1 MKSFINKI
9 QFPGKQK
16 WLIRGIM
23 LLTIA
28 VVYLIICN
36 WWIKK
41 STVDVIYT
49 EVTEVPYNKVG
60 LVLGAS
66 KSLSN
71 GRDNPYFT
79 YRVEAAA
86 ELFLAGKVDLL
97 ILSGDNSKSNYNEP
111 EDMLKALV
119 NLGVPK
125 TVITLDY
132 AGFRTFD
139 SMVRLKKVFGQSHVT
154 IVSQKFHLQRAL
166 YIARQFDINAVGFE
180 AKQVR
185 SRDTYQVREFLA
197 KGKSVL
203 DCWII
208 FKQPHF
214 LGHVEKLN
222 GDF

>member
-1 MKSFINKI
+1 MKLFINKI
-9 QFPGKQK
+9 
-16 WLIRGIM
+16 
-23 LLTIA
+23 T
-28 VVYLIICN
+28 YLISPYWIKRALFLFGITLVFLVASN
-36 WWIKK
+36 WWIKS
-41 STVDVIYT
+41 STDKYIYSDIT
-49 EVTEVPYNKVG
+49 SVPYNKVG

-66 KSLSN
+66 KSFSN
-71 GRDNPYFT
+71 GSDNPYFT

-86 ELFLAGKVDLL
+86 ELFFAGKVDLL

-166 YIARQFDINAVGFE
+166 YIARQFHINAVGFE